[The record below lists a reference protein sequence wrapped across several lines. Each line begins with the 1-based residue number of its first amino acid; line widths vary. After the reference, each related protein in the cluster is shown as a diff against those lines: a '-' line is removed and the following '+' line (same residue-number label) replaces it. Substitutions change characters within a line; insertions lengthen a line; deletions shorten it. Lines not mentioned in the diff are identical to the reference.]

1 MAAAARGN
9 KGQRVLENQLKICG
23 YKKNTDVVELYLG
36 EKGLKEFPDLSRF
49 RVLSYLWLNNNK
61 IEKLTF
67 LKNNCC
73 LRELYLN
80 NNEIRNIA
88 GTLRHIHS
96 LQILLLHNNQLKNLN
111 VTVKELKG
119 MSSLQTLKISARERE
134 SALHIHDHKKTIVVQ
149 SIGFG
154 KRVDVPLLPK
164 PSFCLSPTRVLRLP
178 SGCEFGNHLVK
189 IPFKNPEDAV
199 LVRSMKR
206 AVIEFT
212 TVDWEKMPSSEER
225 RLGSKPE
232 RRSERLTIKFR

>member
-9 KGQRVLENQLKICG
+9 KGLAGQRVLEKQLEICG
-23 YKKNTDVVELYLG
+23 YKKNTDVKELYLG
-36 EKGLKEFPDLSRF
+36 EKGLKEIPDLSRF
-49 RVLSYLWLNNNK
+49 RILSYLWLNDNK

-88 GTLRHIHS
+88 DLFNNPLSQDHRYYLYVIYHLPS
-96 LQILLLHNNQLKNLN
+96 VILLDR
-111 VTVKELKG
+111 KE
-119 MSSLQTLKISARERE
+119 ISTRERE
-134 SALHIHDHKKTIVVQ
+134 SALHIHNHKKILVLQ

-189 IPFKNPEDAV
+189 TPFENPEDAV
-199 LVRSMKR
+199 FVRSMKR
-206 AVIEFT
+206 SLVEFST
-212 TVDWEKMPSSEER
+212 LDWGKMPSSEER
-225 RLGSKPE
+225 RLGINPE
-232 RRSERLTIKFR
+232 KRPERLTIRFR